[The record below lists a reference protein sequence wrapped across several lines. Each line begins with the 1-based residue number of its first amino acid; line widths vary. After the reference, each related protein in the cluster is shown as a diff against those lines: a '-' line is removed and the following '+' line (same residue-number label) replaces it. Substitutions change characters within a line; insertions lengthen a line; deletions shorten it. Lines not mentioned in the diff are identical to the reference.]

1 MIIKEGKR
9 AMVEDGR
16 IFLAIKVTVIESDVK
31 LFFETSNRDTILLE

>member
-1 MIIKEGKR
+1 MIIKEEKR

-16 IFLAIKVTVIESDVK
+16 NFLAIKVTVIENDVK